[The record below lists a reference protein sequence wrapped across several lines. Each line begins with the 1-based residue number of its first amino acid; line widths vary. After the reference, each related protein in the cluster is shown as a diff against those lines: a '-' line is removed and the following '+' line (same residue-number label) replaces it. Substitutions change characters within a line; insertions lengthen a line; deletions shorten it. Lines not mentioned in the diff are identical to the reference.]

1 MRSRVRRRT
10 NHNVSQNLDSFLDIL
25 TNTVGVLMFI
35 SLFVTLI
42 ATGSNPKTRVTIQ
55 TPLSSPTDKQSLWF
69 EIDDNKVSHLNLRQ
83 VREKELELSG
93 NLPNCIRPS
102 SDPGSSDY
110 FSRQNNYQ
118 SCLLSIL
125 GRQSNFRTNTENYAV
140 KTVDRGV
147 SLQFDPRSPDTGE
160 TTSQIA
166 APDSDFRRVLSQFN
180 PQKDYLVF
188 IVRPD
193 SFEAFRA
200 ARKQAWDAGYEVG
213 WEPLDRDSPIKI
225 RTIIGSE
232 LPGGKSIGV
241 Q

>member
-1 MRSRVRRRT
+1 MRSRARRRK
-10 NHNVSQNLDSFLDIL
+10 NNVSQNLDSFLDIL

-42 ATGSNPKTRVTIQ
+42 ATGSSPKTKVTIQ
-55 TPLSSPTDKQSLWF
+55 TPLSSPTEKESLWF
-69 EIDDNKVSHLNLRQ
+69 EIKNNKVSHLNLRK

-93 NLPNCIRPS
+93 NLPNCNKPTS
-102 SDPGSSDY
+102 NPNSSDY
-110 FSRQNNYQ
+110 LSSQNDYQ

-125 GRQSNFRTNTENYAV
+125 GRQGNFTTSTKNYEVKAV
-140 KTVDRGV
+140 DKGV
-147 SLQFDPRSPDTGE
+147 SLVFEPLSEDIGE
-160 TTSQIA
+160 TSNQLA
-166 APDSDFRRVLSQFN
+166 AKDSEFKQVLSQFN
-180 PQKDYLVF
+180 SNKDYLVF

-200 ARKQAWDAGYEVG
+200 ARKQAWAAGYEVG
-213 WEPLDRDSPIKI
+213 WEPHPQNSPIRI
-225 RTIIGSE
+225 RTILGSE